1 MNVAYE
7 EQEQLEALR
16 RWWDSYGR
24 PVVLGG
30 AIGLAALLGYQW
42 YDNRQDTRAA
52 AASALYEE
60 LSQAGDA
67 DTQAALRTRLVSEF
81 HGTPYATLALLSG
94 AAQASDG
101 GDLARA
107 REDLRQALELA
118 KDRKL
123 RELVRLNL
131 ARAELAAGDA
141 GTALSV
147 AQKRDGDLYAALFW
161 ELIGDAQRVLDN
173 REASRDAYESAL
185 AVADI
190 PPQLAA
196 IIRLKMENLGATP

>member
-42 YDNRQDTRAA
+42 YDNRQDARAA

-60 LSQAGDA
+60 LSQAGDTE
-67 DTQAALRTRLVSEF
+67 TQAALRTRLVSEF
-81 HGTPYATLALLSG
+81 PGTPYATLALLSG
-94 AAQASDG
+94 AAQVSNA
-101 GDLARA
+101 GDLEQA

-123 RELVRLNL
+123 RELARLNL

-147 AQKRDGDLYAALFW
+147 AQKRDGKLYAALFW
-161 ELIGDAQRVLDN
+161 ELIGDAQRALDN

-185 AVADI
+185 AVEDI

-196 IIRLKMENLGATP
+196 IIRLKMEHPGATP